1 MSTTCGSLAFVGAKA
16 LRNSAIVQRLL
27 DAGLIILAKANMT
40 VSKLKMLRFCM
51 LLTPKCSGIRGYED
65 DLYDAWLV
73 CSWWPNTVA
82 VRAKD

>member
-16 LRNSAIVQRLL
+16 SRNSAIVQRLL

-40 VSKLKMLRFCM
+40 VSKILAAEVRL
-51 LLTPKCSGIRGYED
+51 LLTLDYIGIRGYED
-65 DLYDAWLV
+65 DLYDARLV
-73 CSWWPNTVA
+73 CSWWPNAIA